1 MNDVDEH
8 LASLQHPHADV
19 VHLLREIVLAA
30 DPSIIEGI
38 KWNSPS
44 FRTSEWFAT
53 MNIRPTKPIRMVLH
67 TGAKLPP
74 GTPPISVDDPDGLLT
89 WLGTDRA
96 IVEFA
101 DLAALEQSRTALT
114 ALLQQWIAQLPH
126 S

>member
-67 TGAKLPP
+67 TGAKLTP
-74 GTPPISVDDPDGLLT
+74 GTPPFSVDDPDGLLT

-101 DLAALEQSRTALT
+101 NLAALEQSRTALT
-114 ALLQQWIAQLPH
+114 ALLRQWIAQLPH